1 MGTPGFE
8 SGDFTENQTCTRG
21 RRGNLAKLETSNNR
35 AFSEAGIE
43 RLFRISDRVMPVI
56 WV

>member
-1 MGTPGFE
+1 VVVIAL
-8 SGDFTENQTCTRG
+8 DAKKRLAADVVAK
-21 RRGNLAKLETSNNR
+21 RRHKLETSNNR

>member
-1 MGTPGFE
+1 M
-8 SGDFTENQTCTRG
+8 
-21 RRGNLAKLETSNNR
+21 ETSNNR